1 MSTHLMPNP
10 ETGLAPDVS
19 QKPRMRCANSKLQPE
34 TEDELGAA
42 AKPWQDGREEAEPDA
57 VFCKDRPRS

>member
-1 MSTHLMPNP
+1 MSTHRVPNP

-19 QKPRMRCANSKLQPE
+19 QKLGMRCANSKLQPA

-42 AKPWQDGREEAEPDA
+42 AKPWRDGREEAEPDA
-57 VFCKDRPRS
+57 VICKDRPLS